1 MNSINANIRTD
12 KTKGELN
19 FLRNNGNVP
28 AIIYGG
34 NEKNEKIYVSK
45 RLTGKD
51 VPIIDPKNEG
61 KSLKDKFMRLMQT
74 KVF

>member
-1 MNSINANIRTD
+1 VQ
-12 KTKGELN
+12 KKCYLN
-19 FLRNNGNVP
+19 VSQRLRGD
-28 AIIYGG
+28 
-34 NEKNEKIYVSK
+34 
-45 RLTGKD
+45 D